1 MHTVSCIAN
10 VYGMGRSHCLN
21 CNTALYPKQDFCPG
35 CGQKADTRR
44 YTFRE
49 LIRQFLV
56 TFAVT
61 ERGIWLLLKGTAIR
75 PGQTAIEFVEGR
87 RKRYY
92 NPFTFLALVVSL
104 TLLTNSWFKYYDE
117 AKLDQQTL
125 SKMTDQV
132 YKEKYI
138 ESNTRWN
145 KVVSWEYKYQN
156 TFNLLCCPYFSFFL
170 FLFFKKRR
178 RNITEINVAYLLFC
192 PVALLLSAF
201 LFAPLISSFRNSA
214 ASSFLQFGD
223 LFVQNLYV
231 AWGMTVFLG
240 FKSFGGFLKVL
251 GVICLAG
258 IIGFVLL
265 MIGICLYVYQGD
277 LQNLPF
283 FFGIS

>member
-1 MHTVSCIAN
+1 ME
-10 VYGMGRSHCLN
+10 RSNCLN
-21 CNTALYPKQDFCPG
+21 CDTALYPKQKFCSR
-35 CGQKADTRR
+35 CGQRADTNR

-49 LIRQFLV
+49 LLNQFLV
-56 TFAVT
+56 TFASV

-75 PGQTAIEFVEGR
+75 PGQTAIEFAQGK

-92 NPFTFLALVVSL
+92 NPFTFLAVIISL

-117 AKLDQQTL
+117 VKIDQYAL
-125 SKMTDQV
+125 SQITDQH

-138 ESNTRWN
+138 ESNKRYN
-145 KVVSWEYKYQN
+145 EVISWTYKYQN
-156 TFNLLCCPYFSFFL
+156 IFNLLCCPYFSFFL
-170 FLFFKKRR
+170 FLFFKKRK
-178 RNITEINVAYLLFC
+178 RNMAEINVAYLLFC

-201 LFAPLISSFRNSA
+201 LFTPLIAGFRNTAA
-214 ASSFLQFGD
+214 ASVLPYSD

-258 IIGFVLL
+258 IIGFILL
-265 MIGICLYVYQGD
+265 MIGICLYIYQGD
-277 LQNLPF
+277 LGNLKY
-283 FFGIS
+283 FFGIN